1 MEEKIKQHF
10 DNFYNRLVF
19 LDSSLGEHEKTFNN
33 DFYWTI
39 NEDSSGKYVKTL
51 VLEEN
56 LKDEKIYLRHKG
68 LVLTLVYGT
77 FYNKKYKSIE
87 VYINKDQYYE
97 GTEEASVDEL
107 LDLLDE
113 YIENNYKEFYE
124 KINKVIFGSSTNRDI
139 SIKYRPA
146 NILSRENIK
155 TIKIRDAKLKNKDIE
170 HLKKYKNLR
179 SLEMGNTKLLATNLG
194 LLALSYLSISKSD
207 ISSIFCLDRIDTKML
222 SIYKSNFLDNTPRS
236 ITLNAGDLRLHEI
249 KGLNMADFFICTNFR
264 NLEKA
269 TFEGIELTPLE
280 VDLLSVLYNII
291 ELEAYGEATSY
302 NFLNELPELETFS
315 GSIRIIKKE
324 LLKQLKD
331 KFNGEKIEGEDRLAN
346 YIFNHIT
353 DEIRKRKKFW
363 ESLHL
368 SKLALEKYKGIIK
381 ESDEEYIKNILSL
394 PLSERQKLGREKDI
408 TFIPP
413 TEIDPFNIL
422 LDKISEKYLS
432 KIIGRD
438 GKKLIEPNR
447 IGYTDIYY
455 ILGPNG
461 KVLEHIEKTEARD
474 VTVPEHYEEVRNEI
488 VENENNIFDYY
499 YNRNFNE
506 PTKLIYLSSKIKDIF
521 ETTIPDFKETYDKNL
536 ALINRRKEVE
546 DLENEIFLGLSLL
559 RYSPIHKMVE
569 RVETING
576 KETRYLDYEPDDFIE
591 EDGNLYQALRR
602 TRNIHILDYPLTYLF
617 EKDNISIKEQE
628 AIKSKL
634 TELLKL
640 WEEYDKLTELII
652 DEDILICSYVEQQ
665 YPDITDKIKSQ
676 DYPHWFLPD
685 IESFLNS
692 LNLHAED
699 YDILRNYIL
708 IKQCRNQYD
717 YENQLSKLEDREF
730 ILRENFSVNSH
741 MSYIEEFTDFVDYET
756 SLKNGDI
763 TQEDYDH
770 IMEFLDILEQE
781 SQIEEI
787 LDFNHNARIS
797 AYEQMMPLIDKL
809 SVGELTTIKEKMV
822 TTEDSENR
830 FNKFVDYL
838 YFYFYEDIPPWIK
851 LELEKSPKVQE
862 KYEST
867 VNRRLIKEDSFHID
881 EHVKVVDDIFANF

>member
-19 LDSSLGEHEKTFNN
+19 LDSTLGEQEKTFNN
-33 DFYWTI
+33 DFYFTFS
-39 NEDSSGKYVKTL
+39 EDTSGKIVKSL

-87 VYINKDQYYE
+87 VYINKDKYYK
-97 GTEEASVDEL
+97 GKEESSVDEL

-113 YIENNYKEFYE
+113 YIENNYKEFNE
-124 KINKVIFGSSTNRDI
+124 KINKVIFGSSSNRDI

-146 NILSRENIK
+146 NILSRDYIK
-155 TIKIRDAKLKNKDIE
+155 TIKIRDAVIKNKDIE
-170 HLKKYKNLR
+170 HLKKYKNLS
-179 SLEMGNTKLLATNLG
+179 SLEMGNSKLLATNLG
-194 LLALSYLSISKSD
+194 NLALSYLSIAKSD
-207 ISSIFCLDRIDTKML
+207 IASMFCLDRIDAKML
-222 SIYKSNFLDNTPRS
+222 SIYKSNFLKSMPRS
-236 ITLNAGDLRLHEI
+236 ITLNTGDLRLHEI
-249 KGLNMADFFICTNFR
+249 NGLNMADFFICTNFR
-264 NLEKA
+264 NLSKA
-269 TFEGIELTPLE
+269 TFEDIELTPLE
-280 VDLLSVLYNII
+280 VDLLAVLYSVV

-315 GSIRIIKKE
+315 GCIRIIRDE
-324 LLKQLKD
+324 LLNQLKD
-331 KFNGEKIEGEDRLAN
+331 KFNGGKYEGDERLAN
-346 YIFNHIT
+346 YIFYQIT

-368 SKLALEKYKGIIK
+368 SKLALEKYTGIIK
-381 ESDEEYIKNILSL
+381 ESDEKYIKSILSL

-408 TFIPP
+408 SFIPP

-422 LDKISEKYLS
+422 IDKINEKYLS

-438 GKKLIEPNR
+438 GKRLIAPNR
-447 IGYTDIYY
+447 IGYTDFYY
-455 ILGPNG
+455 ILGPDG

-488 VENENNIFDYY
+488 VENDNNIFDYY

-506 PTKLIYLSSKIKDIF
+506 PTKLAYLSSKIKDIY
-521 ETTIPDFKETYDKNL
+521 ETTIDDFKAAYDKNL

-546 DLENEIFLGLSLL
+546 DLENKLFNELSIL
-559 RYSPIHKMVE
+559 RWVPIHKMVE
-569 RVETING
+569 RTKTVNG
-576 KETRYLDYEPDDFIE
+576 KEVRYADYEPDDFIE

-602 TRNIHILDYPLTYLF
+602 TRDIHILDYPLSYFF
-617 EKDNISIKEQE
+617 EKENISTKDQE
-628 AIKSKL
+628 RIKSGL
-634 TELLKL
+634 SELLTL
-640 WEEYDKLTELII
+640 WEEYDKLNEKII
-652 DEDILICSYVEQQ
+652 DEDILICSYVEQN
-665 YPDITDKIKSQ
+665 YPDITNKIKTL
-676 DYPHWFLPD
+676 DYPHWFLSD

-692 LNLHAED
+692 LNLSEED
-699 YDILRNYIL
+699 YSILRNYIL
-708 IKQCRNQYD
+708 IKQCRNKYD
-717 YENQLSKLEDREF
+717 YQNKLSKLEDREF
-730 ILRENFSVNSH
+730 ILRENHSVDSH
-741 MSYIEEFTDFVDYET
+741 MSYLENFTDFIDYET

-763 TQEDYDH
+763 TQEDYDY
-770 IMEFLDILEQE
+770 IKEFLDILDRE
-781 SQIEEI
+781 SEIEEI
-787 LDFNHNARIS
+787 LDFNHAARLS

-809 SVGELTTIKEKMV
+809 SVGELTIIKEKIV
-822 TTEDSENR
+822 KTEDSENR

-838 YFYFYEDIPPWIK
+838 YFYFYDDIPPWIK
-851 LELEKSPKVQE
+851 LELEKSPHIQE

-867 VNRRLIKEDSFHID
+867 VNRRLIKESSFHID